1 MVGLSCAELLS
12 RGHRAVAPSNEQGD
26 FLSGKSATERPGDG
40 SGAAWIRPRL
50 ARRTFLVGS
59 LAGLTGCAGLG
70 APKATIIGVRLLA
83 DDTINPSPTGQASPV
98 NVRLYVLKDET
109 AFLQSDFQTLY
120 ASDAQVLGSSMI
132 SKKEVLVPP
141 SGNIPIQET
150 VPLEATSLG
159 VLVAFRTIDT
169 AQWRSTIGLQA
180 GLVNDV
186 QLNLSGITAKFI
198 PVVVGQKGGP

>member
-1 MVGLSCAELLS
+1 M
-12 RGHRAVAPSNEQGD
+12 
-26 FLSGKSATERPGDG
+26 SGRSATEKPGHG
-40 SGAAWIRPRL
+40 CGAAWSGPHL
-50 ARRTFLVGS
+50 ARRTFLIGS
-59 LAGLTGCAGLG
+59 LAGLSGCAGLG
-70 APKATIIGVRLLA
+70 APKPTIIGVRLLA

-120 ASDAQVLGSSMI
+120 ASDAQVLGSSML

-169 AQWRSTIGLQA
+169 AQWRSTIGLQP

-198 PVVVGQKGGP
+198 PVVVGHKGFP